1 MQTNSFP
8 ESEDYGANQLGAES
22 VAANPFAQLAPI
34 PVTIEET
41 GLGQS
46 LLEDLV
52 GKTLLE
58 TAVADLDFLSVATA
72 LSAPVLEQIL
82 NAYRADGRIEVR
94 AAAGQSSGLRYA
106 LTDSGRNYARQ
117 AYERSGYVGP
127 APISLS
133 QYQQLI
139 QHQSV
144 RNKRVTRSLMHE
156 KMSDIVISPMTLDQ
170 LGAAMHS
177 GKATFIHGHAG
188 TGKSYICSR
197 LNRLIDSTVL
207 VPFAVAESETV
218 VSVFDPSVHVKTD
231 GADQPALML
240 RDRHDPRL
248 CVCDRPFVTSGGEL
262 DADLLEVRYD
272 TNTRQYSAPLQMKAI
287 NGIYLIDDLGRQKIN
302 PSELFNRWIV
312 PMEAG
317 IDYLNF
323 GSGVRMEIPF
333 DLLLIFS
340 TNLDPADLVDAAFL
354 RRIGHKIEMTE
365 LQPQEYK
372 MIWRDL
378 CNAKSIPYE
387 ESVVDFA
394 IENLHYPNG
403 MPLLACHPRDLIG
416 AALDFIEYG
425 EDDRRLTPYALE
437 LGWESNFLGTASAH

>member
-1 MQTNSFP
+1 MQINPLSD
-8 ESEDYGANQLGAES
+8 EHNAVDVN
-22 VAANPFAQLAPI
+22 VDAAASNAFASIAPV
-34 PVTIEET
+34 PVTIAET
-41 GLGQS
+41 GLSQS

-58 TAVADLDFLSVATA
+58 TAVADMDFLSGTTA
-72 LSAPVLEQIL
+72 LSTPVLEQIL
-82 NAYRADGRIEVR
+82 NSYRADGRVEIR
-94 AAAGQSSGLRYA
+94 AAAGDSGGLRYA

-117 AYERSGYVGP
+117 AFDRSGYVGP
-127 APISLS
+127 APISVS

-139 QHQSV
+139 QAQSV
-144 RNKRVTRSLMHE
+144 RDKRVTRSLMRK
-156 KMSDIVISPMTLDQ
+156 KMSDIVISPFVLDQ

-218 VSVFDPSVHVKTD
+218 VTVYDPSVHVKTNITE
-231 GADQPALML
+231 QPPLML
-240 RDRHDPRL
+240 RDKHDSRL
-248 CVCDRPFVTSGGEL
+248 CVCERPFVTSGGEL

-272 TNTRQYSAPLQMKAI
+272 ANTRQYSAPLQMKAI
-287 NGIYLIDDLGRQKIN
+287 NGIYLIDDLGRQKIS
-302 PSELFNRWIV
+302 PAELLNRWIV

-317 IDYLNF
+317 IDYLNL
-323 GSGVRMEIPF
+323 GSGVRLEIPF

-354 RRIGHKIEMTE
+354 RRIGHKIEMTA
-365 LQPQEYK
+365 LQAEEYK

-378 CNAKSIPYE
+378 CNAKNIPYE

-394 IENLHYPNG
+394 IENLHYPND

-437 LGWESNFLGTASAH
+437 LGWDSNFLRI